1 MNYLKSILIL
11 KHLVLCIKFCAKQI
25 IKKEHSEL
33 MNIFN
38 SGLEVL
44 KKEIKMMSKEE
55 IEIEKPDEIVRVVEM
70 VLDFNKHNQ
79 QGKG

>member
-1 MNYLKSILIL
+1 MM
-11 KHLVLCIKFCAKQI
+11 
-25 IKKEHSEL
+25 KKEHSEL